1 MAVQNKPERP
11 AQRPAPR
18 PAQHPAA
25 PQRPSV
31 QKAMAQARPAVHKG
45 ILDNARSVFAHKTA
59 QKPVHAAN
67 AQYSA
72 GPRPQSPLKAITKDI
87 PNASSGGLPSHH
99 DAVAFL
105 DSFLARGG
113 KIRS

>member
-25 PQRPSV
+25 PQRP
-31 QKAMAQARPAVHKG
+31 AVHKG
-45 ILDNARSVFAHKTA
+45 ILNNARSVFAHKTA
-59 QKPVHAAN
+59 QTPAHAAN

-87 PNASSGGLPSHH
+87 PNSSSGGLPSHH

-105 DSFLARGG
+105 DSFLARSG
-113 KIRS
+113 KIRG